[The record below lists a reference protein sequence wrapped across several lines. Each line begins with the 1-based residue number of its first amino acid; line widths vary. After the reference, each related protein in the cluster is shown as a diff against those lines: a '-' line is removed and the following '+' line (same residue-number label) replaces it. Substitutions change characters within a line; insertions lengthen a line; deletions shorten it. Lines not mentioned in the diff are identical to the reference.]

1 MSKIQIAPSILSAD
15 YVNFERDIKKL
26 ERSGADIIHIDVM
39 DGCFVPNI
47 TFGMGLVK
55 YIRKITT
62 LPLDCHLMIVSPDKY
77 IERFAEAGAD
87 YITVHYEASRNLRKD
102 LRKIKQLGVKPGLS
116 LNPDTPVK
124 KILPYLGLVDLALV
138 MSVFPGFGGQKF
150 IMESIDKIMELKE
163 FAQKKK
169 LKYKVEVDGGV
180 NEETAPLINAA
191 GADILVAGAAVFSA
205 KDQKKIIKN
214 LRK

>member
-55 YIRKITT
+55 HIRKITK
-62 LPLDCHLMIVSPDKY
+62 LPLDCHLMIVNPDKY

-205 KDQKKIIKN
+205 KDQKNIIKN